1 MFRRYRQVVWKVRE
15 GLKRCFPLLVGIAG
29 SLLLTSCATVT
40 PVTYPFPAPVP
51 QLLLSPGD
59 EIEVRFAFYP
69 EYSDVQVIRPDG
81 RISMP
86 LIDEVQAA
94 GITPD
99 DLDKTLTSLY
109 QAKLVEPEITVVV
122 RALGGRKIYV
132 GGEVLFPGVVE
143 LRDKMTVLDA
153 VVAAGG
159 WVREHAEPSTTVVV
173 RHVGGSRMATT
184 VDLTKEVQCN
194 QTLPLYLA
202 PNDVVYVPQSKI
214 SRADQWVEQYI
225 NRLIP
230 FTPFSATEQRGN
242 STIGFGI

>member
-1 MFRRYRQVVWKVRE
+1 MLRRLRQSVRKMAGE
-15 GLKRCFPLLVGIAG
+15 YKRYIPLLLVTVGA
-29 SLLLTSCATVT
+29 LFLTSCATVT
-40 PVTYPFPAPVP
+40 PMTYPFPAPVP

-69 EYSDVQVIRPDG
+69 EYSDIQVIRPDG
-81 RISMP
+81 RISLP

-99 DLDKTLTSLY
+99 DLDKTLTALY
-109 QAKLVEPEITVVV
+109 QTKLVEPEITVVV
-122 RALGGRKIYV
+122 RALGGRKVYV
-132 GGEVLFPGVVE
+132 GGEVLFPGVIE

-159 WVREHAEPSTTVVV
+159 WVRDHAEPSTTVVV
-173 RHVGGSRMATT
+173 RHMGASRVATT
-184 VDLTKEVQCN
+184 VDLTREVQCN
-194 QTLPLYLA
+194 QTMPLYLA
-202 PNDVVYVPQSKI
+202 PNDVIYVPQSRI